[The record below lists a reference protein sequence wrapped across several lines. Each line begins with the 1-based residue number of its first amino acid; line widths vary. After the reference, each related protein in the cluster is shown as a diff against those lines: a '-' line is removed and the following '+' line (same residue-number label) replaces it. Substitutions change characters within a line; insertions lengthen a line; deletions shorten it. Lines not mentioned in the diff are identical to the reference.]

1 MANSVE
7 MPELGESVTEGT
19 ITQWLKSVGDTVEV
33 DEPLLEVST
42 DKVDT
47 EIPSPVA
54 GTIIEIK
61 ADEDDTIEVGE
72 VIAIIGDED
81 EAGSASNDSSADK
94 GEEEAE
100 EKKEEPKADSSN
112 GGSGDAADVE
122 MPELGESVT
131 EGTITQWLKSVG
143 DTVEV
148 DEPLLEVSTDKVDT
162 EIPSPVAGTLVEI
175 LADEDDTIEVGEV
188 IARIGDENAT
198 ASSSEAKPE
207 PQEEKK
213 EEPKAEE
220 KEEKK
225 PEPKAD
231 SSNGGSGDAADVE
244 MPELGESVTE
254 GTITQWLKSVGD
266 TVEVDEPLLEVSTD
280 KVDTEIPSPVAGTLV
295 EILADEDDTI
305 EVGEVIARI
314 GDENATASS
323 SEAKPEP
330 QEEKK
335 EEPKAE
341 EKEEKKP
348 EPKAEEKKESKQDS
362 SLNTSAK
369 VNNGDNVPYV
379 TPLVRKLAEK
389 HGVDL
394 NTVEGTGVGGRIR
407 KQDVLA
413 AAGEGD
419 ASAKSGAQ
427 SDNSPRARWSTKS
440 VDPAKQELI
449 GTTQKVNRIRE
460 ITAAKMVEALQISA
474 QLTHVQ
480 EVDMTAIWD
489 MRKKNKQAFIDKHGA
504 NLSFLPFIVKATA
517 EALVSHPNV
526 NASYNPETKEM
537 TYHSDVNIAIAVD
550 TPKGLLT
557 PVIHKAQDMTLP
569 QIAQQIAE
577 LADKARNNKLKPND
591 LTGATFTVT
600 NIGSEGAMLD
610 TPILVPPQAGILG
623 TAAIEKRPVVV
634 NENGQDAIAIR
645 QMCYLPFT
653 YDHQVVDGADAG
665 RFITTIKDRLQT
677 ADFQADLEV

>member
-198 ASSSEAKPE
+198 ASSSEAKP
-207 PQEEKK
+207 
-213 EEPKAEE
+213 
-220 KEEKK
+220 
-225 PEPKAD
+225 
-231 SSNGGSGDAADVE
+231 V
-244 MPELGESVTE
+244 
-254 GTITQWLKSVGD
+254 
-266 TVEVDEPLLEVSTD
+266 
-280 KVDTEIPSPVAGTLV
+280 
-295 EILADEDDTI
+295 
-305 EVGEVIARI
+305 
-314 GDENATASS
+314 
-323 SEAKPEP
+323 P

-419 ASAKSGAQ
+419 APAKSGAQ

>member
-94 GEEEAE
+94 GEEEEADT
-100 EKKEEPKADSSN
+100 KEEPKGDSSN
-112 GGSGDAADVE
+112 GGSGEAADVE

-198 ASSSEAKPE
+198 ASSSDSKSENE
-207 PQEEKK
+207 DK
-213 EEPKAEE
+213 EEPKT
-220 KEEKK
+220 EEKK
-225 PEPKAD
+225 
-231 SSNGGSGDAADVE
+231 
-244 MPELGESVTE
+244 
-254 GTITQWLKSVGD
+254 
-266 TVEVDEPLLEVSTD
+266 
-280 KVDTEIPSPVAGTLV
+280 
-295 EILADEDDTI
+295 
-305 EVGEVIARI
+305 
-314 GDENATASS
+314 
-323 SEAKPEP
+323 
-330 QEEKK
+330 
-335 EEPKAE
+335 
-341 EKEEKKP
+341 EKKP
-348 EPKAEEKKESKQDS
+348 EPKAEEKKETEQDS

-379 TPLVRKLAEK
+379 TPLVRKLADK

-394 NTVEGTGVGGRIR
+394 NNVEGTGVGGRIR

-413 AAGEGD
+413 AAGEGE
-419 ASAKSGAQ
+419 APAKSGAK

-460 ITAAKMVEALQISA
+460 ITAAKMVEALQVSA

>member
-94 GEEEAE
+94 GEEKAE
-100 EKKEEPKADSSN
+100 EKKEEP
-112 GGSGDAADVE
+112 E
-122 MPELGESVT
+122 
-131 EGTITQWLKSVG
+131 
-143 DTVEV
+143 
-148 DEPLLEVSTDKVDT
+148 
-162 EIPSPVAGTLVEI
+162 
-175 LADEDDTIEVGEV
+175 
-188 IARIGDENAT
+188 
-198 ASSSEAKPE
+198 
-207 PQEEKK
+207 
-213 EEPKAEE
+213 
-220 KEEKK
+220 
-225 PEPKAD
+225 AD

-419 ASAKSGAQ
+419 APAKSGAQ

-634 NENGQDAIAIR
+634 NETGQDAIAIR

>member
-94 GEEEAE
+94 GEEEEADTKE
-100 EKKEEPKADSSN
+100 EKKDDSSN
-112 GGSGDAADVE
+112 GGSGEAADVE

-198 ASSSEAKPE
+198 ASSSDSKSENEDK
-207 PQEEKK
+207 EEKK
-213 EEPKAEE
+213 EEPK
-220 KEEKK
+220 
-225 PEPKAD
+225 
-231 SSNGGSGDAADVE
+231 
-244 MPELGESVTE
+244 TE
-254 GTITQWLKSVGD
+254 D
-266 TVEVDEPLLEVSTD
+266 
-280 KVDTEIPSPVAGTLV
+280 
-295 EILADEDDTI
+295 
-305 EVGEVIARI
+305 
-314 GDENATASS
+314 
-323 SEAKPEP
+323 
-330 QEEKK
+330 
-335 EEPKAE
+335 
-341 EKEEKKP
+341 KEEKKP
-348 EPKAEEKKESKQDS
+348 EPKAEEKKETEQDS

-379 TPLVRKLAEK
+379 TPLVRKLADK

-394 NTVEGTGVGGRIR
+394 NNVEGTGVGGRIR

-413 AAGEGD
+413 AAGEGE
-419 ASAKSGAQ
+419 APAKSGAK

-460 ITAAKMVEALQISA
+460 ITAAKMVEALQVSA